1 MKKWLKIGGGLML
14 IAWLPFLY
22 AELTSAPVAKKGRAL
37 PSEDSS
43 AEPADAPKPA
53 EADEPSAEPKP
64 EEPKPVAAAPV
75 PEPEAQKAGQQPSE
89 EPTPSPAAGEP
100 SDEAQADD
108 KAAEEPP
115 PPPTAAGPAAV
126 LKHAFET
133 EPRDPLWAADSEHK
147 LKTLVGGDVPAEL
160 LQSAACR
167 NAVCKVELRWT
178 ADRAAAYVSFYEAAH
193 KQLGGEVG
201 VEPQGAPDDKGLA
214 RVDLYLAR
222 KGYTVADLSK

>member
-1 MKKWLKIGGGLML
+1 MTKWLKIGGAL
-14 IAWLPFLY
+14 ILLLWLPFLY
-22 AELTSAPVAKKGRAL
+22 AELTSAPLEKKGRAL
-37 PSEDSS
+37 PSED
-43 AEPADAPKPA
+43 
-53 EADEPSAEPKP
+53 PSAEPVAEPRPGEPEEPAAEAKP
-64 EEPKPVAAAPV
+64 EEQKPAAAAP
-75 PEPEAQKAGQQPSE
+75 EPALQKTAEPPSE

-133 EPRDPLWAADSEHK
+133 QPRDPLWAGDSERK
-147 LKTLVGGDVPAEL
+147 LKALVGGDVPAEL
-160 LQSAACR
+160 LQSATCR
-167 NAVCKVELRWT
+167 NAVCKIELRWT

-201 VEPQGAPDDKGLA
+201 VEPQGTPDDKGLA